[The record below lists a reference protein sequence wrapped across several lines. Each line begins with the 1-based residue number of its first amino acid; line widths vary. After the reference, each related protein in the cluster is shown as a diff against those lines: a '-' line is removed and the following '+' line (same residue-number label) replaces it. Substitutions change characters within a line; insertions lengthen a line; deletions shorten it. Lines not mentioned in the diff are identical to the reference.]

1 MIEERHRDYSL
12 FFTTPLAAN
21 GAFPAQQLRIDTD
34 GPFVLREIGF
44 SGLGGAL
51 PQGIAIKFQDDL
63 GRFVEQD
70 YIPSF
75 GELPFSGAALT
86 GYNGIIPFFTPI
98 LPQIVYPPN
107 ATIVVYVENTNPS
120 VAVEKLRI
128 VFRGVSLH
136 PQGTI
141 LNGWAY
147 PQYFREIPFAYAET
161 ISITQNPQLNNILNV
176 KPDADFV
183 LRALQFV
190 PVSNASVAFGT
201 EGTGG
206 INFAA
211 VQPGVAGNGIEIIV
225 TNPGT
230 PSQPL
235 VVTANLS
242 ARTVSISVAT
252 DGGGANIST
261 VAQVVAAVNA
271 NLQASQ
277 LVIASVVTAGFM
289 PIDDVKTSGG
299 GVIQATFGQDWLIQ
313 LKDQNGKYYQTG
325 SNSPA
330 IATAGVFPDS
340 IAGHLTPYA
349 PGILVPEIY
358 LKRNN
363 TLYYDIQAPS
373 VPVSVITRFIG
384 SKVFESQSP
393 C

>member
-1 MIEERHRDYSL
+1 MIEERQRDYSL

-21 GAFPAQQLRIDTD
+21 GAFSAQQLRIDAD

-44 SGLGGAL
+44 SGVGGEI
-51 PQGIAIKFQDDL
+51 PQGVSIKFQDDI

-120 VAVEKLRI
+120 VAVTKLRI

-141 LNGWAY
+141 LNGFAY
-147 PQYFREIPFAYAET
+147 PPYFREIPFAYAET
-161 ISITQNPQLNNILNV
+161 IELTQSPQLNNMLNI

-190 PVSNASVAFGT
+190 PITKASAID
-201 EGTGG
+201 EAES
-206 INFAA
+206 AA
-211 VQPGVAGNGIEIIV
+211 VLNFTAVAGGALGNGIKVIINLVVGSSPVAVSVSGTTITV
-225 TNPGT
+225 TTFNTGGFTGAAVAAAMNANPAAAALVTTVCSNLCSLTADPGT
-230 PSQPL
+230 FTL
-235 VVTANLS
+235 
-242 ARTVSISVAT
+242 
-252 DGGGANIST
+252 
-261 VAQVVAAVNA
+261 
-271 NLQASQ
+271 
-277 LVIASVVTAGFM
+277 
-289 PIDDVKTSGG
+289 SGG
-299 GVIQATFGQDWLIQ
+299 GIQQSIGNDWLIQ

-325 SNSPA
+325 SNSTQ

-358 LKRNN
+358 LKKNN
-363 TLYYDIQAPS
+363 ALYYDIQAPS

-384 SKVFESQSP
+384 SKIFESQSP